1 MKDIVRRQE
10 AEELLGCGITDEQFE
25 EALSYARHKQEY
37 IYSREHREVV
47 LKHWYLVKLTAEY
60 VRNIAFSRFTMELC
74 EELSKE
80 ISKELCNMEKEHLIR
95 KEQGAQQASILYQ
108 F

>member
-1 MKDIVRRQE
+1 MKDTVRHE
-10 AEELLGCGITDEQFE
+10 VEELLGCGITDEQFE
-25 EALSYARHKQEY
+25 EALSHAIHKQEY

-60 VRNIAFSRFTMELC
+60 VRNIAFSRFTMEVC

-80 ISKELCNMEKEHLIR
+80 ISNMEKEHLIHH
-95 KEQGAQQASILYQ
+95 KEQGARKASILYQ
-108 F
+108 I